1 MPFKHTDKG
10 WYWGSKGP
18 FTTKQKAIQ
27 VAQAAYASGYKDESI
42 MNKDIIGE
50 FVGTLLHSAT
60 IAHIMHLQA
69 VGDGSFAKHSALGSY
84 YDSIV
89 ETTDALAEAI
99 QGCTGEI
106 IKSYPPMFGNPATE
120 ALDYLKSIR
129 EYVIANRD
137 SISDYSNIQ
146 NEIDNIMTL
155 LDSTIYKL
163 TFLR

>member
-1 MPFKHTDKG
+1 MPIVKKTDG

-18 FTTKQKAIQ
+18 FPTKIKALQ
-27 VAQAAYASGYKDESI
+27 VGQAAHASGFKETE
-42 MNKDIIGE
+42 MENIIGE

-60 IAHIMHLQA
+60 ITHFKHLQTTSYA
-69 VGDGSFAKHSALGSY
+69 AHVALSDY
-84 YDSIV
+84 YDGIV
-89 ETTDALAEAI
+89 DVTDSLAEAI
-99 QGCTGEI
+99 QGCTGDI

-129 EYVIANRD
+129 EYVIENRD
-137 SISDYSNIQ
+137 AISGYSNIQ

-163 TFLR
+163 TFLK

>member
-69 VGDGSFAKHSALGSY
+69 VGNGSFAKHSALGSY
-84 YDSIV
+84 YDAIV
-89 ETTDALAEAI
+89 ETTDSLAEAI

>member
-1 MPFKHTDKG
+1 MPFRHTDKG
-10 WYWGSKGP
+10 WFWGSKGP
-18 FTTKQKAIQ
+18 FPTKAKAIA
-27 VAQAAYASGYKDESI
+27 VATAAHASGFKEESEMDKNI
-42 MNKDIIGE
+42 LGE

-60 IAHIMHLQA
+60 ITHFMHLQA
-69 VGDGSFAKHSALGSY
+69 QGEGSFAKHMALNTY

-89 ETTDALAEAI
+89 ETTDSLAEAI

-106 IKSYPPMFGNPATE
+106 IAPYPPMFGNPDVE

-129 EYVIANRD
+129 DYVIANRD
-137 SISDYSNIQ
+137 AVSEYSNIQ

-163 TFLR
+163 TYLR